1 VDKGFLKI
9 KPEKQR
15 MNQLSRVAGIAV
27 LAVGGA
33 LALFLVSGTQ
43 GSSMASPAPQ
53 AAQAQDV
60 YLDKCAVCHAKDGS
74 GNTAKGKKVKAK
86 DLRSAEVQKMTD
98 AQLIDAVAN
107 GKGKDMDGF
116 QKELGADTV
125 KQLVA
130 YCRSLAKP

>member
-1 VDKGFLKI
+1 MD
-9 KPEKQR
+9 
-15 MNQLSRVAGIAV
+15 RVAKVLGIGV
-27 LAVGGA
+27 LLAGAA
-33 LALFLVSGTQ
+33 LAFSLVSGAN
-43 GSSMASPAPQ
+43 GVSAAVSAPRPLPPQ
-53 AAQAQDV
+53 QSAQDV

-98 AQLIDAVAN
+98 AELIDAVAN

-130 YCRSLAKP
+130 YCRSLAKQ

>member
-1 VDKGFLKI
+1 MDRIMKI
-9 KPEKQR
+9 
-15 MNQLSRVAGIAV
+15 LGVGVLLAGS
-27 LAVGGA
+27 A
-33 LALFLVSGTQ
+33 LAFTLVSGTE
-43 GSSMASPAPQ
+43 GTSFAAPAPGRAPQ
-53 AAQAQDV
+53 QSAQDL

-74 GNTAKGKKVKAK
+74 GNTAKGRKGKAK

-116 QKELGADTV
+116 QKELGADMV

-130 YCRSLAKP
+130 YCRTLAKP